1 MNYGSRKEGGV
12 GVDSRGKGLGF
23 ADLVGGL

>member
-12 GVDSRGKGLGF
+12 CVDSRGEGLGF
-23 ADLVGGL
+23 ADPVGGL